1 MKRISGASIAILTS
15 AVLGLGLTLGVLAL
29 EASASTQESP
39 AKPAPKKE
47 DPKSGDSKAQAATDK
62 VTVVFLGNA
71 TCPGDGKPVDR
82 DKYVEVEG
90 QRVYVCSEA
99 CESKLKK
106 DSAAATAAFDK
117 AYPVA
122 TPVVAKSCFCGKE
135 VEKGQGTNV
144 TFEGHKVALCCADC
158 AGEFK
163 KAPVTSIAIMMNPTA
178 KDAKNTSDP
187 VDGKPIDAGVVAIY
201 KGHLVHFA
209 SYANAIVFEKDPDPL
224 MAKLKL
230 SS

>member
-15 AVLGLGLTLGVLAL
+15 AVLGLGLSLGVLAL
-29 EASASTQESP
+29 TASAATQDTP

-47 DPKSGDSKAQAATDK
+47 DPKSGEGKAQAAEK

-82 DKYVEVEG
+82 DKFVEVEG

-99 CESKLKK
+99 CEGKLKK
-106 DSAAATAAFDK
+106 DTAAATAALDK

-122 TPVVAKSCFCGKE
+122 TPVVAKNCCCGKE
-135 VEKGQGTNV
+135 IEKAQASNV
-144 TFEGHKVALCCADC
+144 VFQGHKVSLCCADC
-158 AGEFK
+158 ATEFK
-163 KAPVTSIAIMMNPTA
+163 KAPVTAIALIMNPTA
-178 KDAKNTSDP
+178 KDAKNLTDP
-187 VDGKPIDAGVVAIY
+187 VDGKPIDTNVVAIY